1 MYSAKEL
8 KAQMVRRGF
17 TQERLA
23 KEIGISI
30 KTLNLKIKSGN
41 FKLSEVQAIANAL
54 ELEDVNPIFFA
65 EKVTLKVAT

>member
-8 KAQMVRRGF
+8 KAQMARRGF

-54 ELEDVNPIFFA
+54 DLEDLNPIFFA
-65 EKVTLKVAT
+65 ERVT

>member
-8 KAQMVRRGF
+8 KAQMARRGF

-23 KEIGISI
+23 KEIGISV

-54 ELEDVNPIFFA
+54 DLEDLNPIFFEIGRA
-65 EKVTLKVAT
+65 HV

>member
-54 ELEDVNPIFFA
+54 DLEDLNPIFFA
-65 EKVTLKVAT
+65 E

>member
-8 KAQMVRRGF
+8 KAQMARRGF

-23 KEIGISI
+23 KEIGISV

-54 ELEDVNPIFFA
+54 DLENLIQFFLQN
-65 EKVTLKVAT
+65 E

>member
-65 EKVTLKVAT
+65 EKVT

>member
-8 KAQMVRRGF
+8 KAQMARRGF

-23 KEIGISI
+23 KEIGISV

-54 ELEDVNPIFFA
+54 DLEDLNPIFFA
-65 EKVTLKVAT
+65 E

>member
-65 EKVTLKVAT
+65 EKVTLKVTT

>member
-54 ELEDVNPIFFA
+54 DLEDVNPIFFA
-65 EKVTLKVAT
+65 EKVT

>member
-54 ELEDVNPIFFA
+54 KLEDVNPIFFA
-65 EKVTLKVAT
+65 EKVT